1 MLDERRR
8 GRVKIEL
15 GNNERQK
22 KEKDNQLGEITRY
35 WVLNIKVPFYYIS
48 INDQNT
54 L

>member
-8 GRVKIEL
+8 ERVKIKVV
-15 GNNERQK
+15 NNQKQK
-22 KEKDNQLGEITRY
+22 KEKDKQLGEMTRY